1 MAGGREMRGRS
12 CRACKYMIEALR
24 AQRAKKDKEI
34 ERLKTEL
41 DNWVRVNSLA
51 LKQLEKAEAENAE
64 LRRVW
69 LNQDYY
75 LMSF

>member
-1 MAGGREMRGRS
+1 
-12 CRACKYMIEALR
+12 MIEALR